1 MFDQN
6 LRLKPSIRSLE
17 CSKTFKPPASR
28 TPKVFHS
35 SPAAIR
41 WLPFRVCILVFR
53 ASVLENFTIVLYEL
67 IQ

>member
-28 TPKVFHS
+28 TPKDFQWKFS
-35 SPAAIR
+35 IP
-41 WLPFRVCILVFR
+41 LPPQSGGCLSVCAFLF
-53 ASVLENFTIVLYEL
+53 LERLF
-67 IQ
+67 